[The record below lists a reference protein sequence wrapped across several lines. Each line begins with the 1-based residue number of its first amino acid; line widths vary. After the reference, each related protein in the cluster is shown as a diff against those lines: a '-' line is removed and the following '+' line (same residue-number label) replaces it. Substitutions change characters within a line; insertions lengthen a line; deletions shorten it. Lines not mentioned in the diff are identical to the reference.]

1 MLAVTANALFAI
13 SILYIGIFQPD
24 QSKVLSMRCV
34 FVKKSWAK
42 KMFIFNDSAF
52 WFSHKDDSMID
63 EFVDLL
69 KKKKLRINFMIYLK
83 CTPFIGKKRLQKLKE
98 VGLCRVFIG
107 IENISNRFLDEY
119 HKKFWI
125 IMKFL
130 WRFKN

>member
-1 MLAVTANALFAI
+1 
-13 SILYIGIFQPD
+13 
-24 QSKVLSMRCV
+24 
-34 FVKKSWAK
+34 
-42 KMFIFNDSAF
+42 MFIFNDSAF

-119 HKKFWI
+119 HKKVLDYYEILMAFQELKI
-125 IMKFL
+125 SYHIGFILFIRMLPSLSLGKT
-130 WRFKN
+130 

>member
-1 MLAVTANALFAI
+1 
-13 SILYIGIFQPD
+13 
-24 QSKVLSMRCV
+24 
-34 FVKKSWAK
+34 
-42 KMFIFNDSAF
+42 MFIFNDSAF